1 MKVHHAVWA
10 GAIGVTTALS
20 LVACTNTPPGSAL
33 AGGATPSVAA
43 SGTPGAPTTGSGDL
57 QQQYVS
63 AVAKVLP
70 SVVQITNGHDLGSGI
85 VFDAQGD
92 IVTNAHVAA
101 NATSF
106 QVTLAGSPTP
116 VPATLVGAYPPDD
129 LAVIHLDTPPPS
141 LHPATFGDSSKLQV
155 GDIVLAMGNP
165 LGLTGSVSN
174 GIVSATGRL
183 VSEPTGGGSP
193 GATLPDTIQTS
204 APINPGNSGGALV
217 DLAGDVVGVPTLA
230 AIDPQAGSAAGGG
243 GGSPAPGIGFA
254 ISSNLVKDIAGQLV
268 AHGGHVVNSHRAELG
283 VRAVT
288 VVDQAGQPAGA
299 GVVSVVGGG
308 PAAAAGVAAGDVIT
322 AVNNTAVH
330 SSADLSTALAQLA
343 PGQAVP
349 VTVVNP
355 QGASRTVTVTLGQ
368 LPGS

>member
-1 MKVHHAVWA
+1 V
-10 GAIGVTTALS
+10 
-20 LVACTNTPPGSAL
+20 
-33 AGGATPSVAA
+33 
-43 SGTPGAPTTGSGDL
+43 
-57 QQQYVS
+57 
-63 AVAKVLP
+63 VAKVLP
-70 SVVQITNGHDLGSGI
+70 SIVQITNGHDLGSGI

-101 NATSF
+101 SAIRF

-129 LAVIHLDTPPPS
+129 LAVIHLGAPPRS
-141 LHPATFGDSSKLQV
+141 LHPATFGDSAALQV

-230 AIDPQAGSAAGGG
+230 AIDPQAGTAPGSG

-268 AHGGHVVNSHRAELG
+268 ANGGHVTNSHRAELG
-283 VRAVT
+283 VQPVT
-288 VVDQAGQPAGA
+288 VIDQTGQPAGA
-299 GVVSVVGGG
+299 GVVSVVAGG
-308 PAAAAGVAAGDVIT
+308 PAAVAGITAGEVIT
-322 AVNNTAVH
+322 AVNNTSVH
-330 SSADLSTALAQLA
+330 SSAELSKVLAQLS
-343 PGQAVP
+343 PGQAVL
-349 VTVVNP
+349 VTVLNP
-355 QGASRTVTVTLGQ
+355 QGTSRTVMVTLGQ

>member
-1 MKVHHAVWA
+1 MTNHRPVRVGAVA
-10 GAIGVTTALS
+10 AAAALT
-20 LVACTNTPPGSAL
+20 LAACTNSPPASSA
-33 AGGATPSVAA
+33 AGDTARSTPSSATA
-43 SGTPGAPTTGSGDL
+43 SGL
-57 QQQYVS
+57 EQQYVS
-63 AVAKVLP
+63 VVAKVLP
-70 SVVQITNGHDLGSGI
+70 SIVQITNGHDLGSGI
-85 VFDAQGD
+85 VFDTQGD

-101 NATSF
+101 GATRF

-116 VPATLVGAYPPDD
+116 VPASLVGAYPPDD
-129 LAVIHLDTPPPS
+129 LAVIHLDTPPRS
-141 LHPATFGDSSKLQV
+141 LSPATFGDSATLQV

-165 LGLTGSVSN
+165 LGLSGSVSN

-230 AIDPQAGSAAGGG
+230 AIDPQAGGGPNGSGAG

-268 AHGGHVVNSHRAELG
+268 AHGGHVVDSHRAELG
-283 VRAVT
+283 VQAVT
-288 VVDQAGQPAGA
+288 VIDQTGQPSGA
-299 GVVSVVGGG
+299 GVVSVVAGG
-308 PAAAAGVAAGDVIT
+308 PAAAAGITAGEVIT
-322 AVNNTAVH
+322 AVDNTPVH
-330 SSADLSTALAQLA
+330 SSAELSNALAQLS

-349 VTVVNP
+349 VTVLDP